1 MRRLELFLLLT
12 VALSGSVPGESDL
25 PRSSPSVRVVRPA
38 PSDTPAGETWIEAAV
53 DGHAPGDRLNVFAD
67 GRKVGTLEQPP
78 WRLSWS
84 AGLTLHSHHVTVA
97 LVRGGREVATAH
109 VRTRS
114 LGFVS
119 SAQADVVSVSPI
131 VTDRSGRAVLGLTAK
146 DFRVFDDGAPRR
158 IETFDSGESPLA
170 AVLVLDVS
178 NSMMLKVDEARRAAH
193 AFVDAVKPGD
203 DIALLTFNS
212 SVVGWV
218 DFTRERV
225 PLHAAIDATSTEGD
239 TALYDATALA
249 LRRLKPLKRRKAVVL
264 FTDGE
269 DNRSRLSVDQVIE
282 MARASES
289 SIYSVAQGDESKRL
303 KGFLDRLADQ
313 TGGRS
318 YFIASMRKL
327 SDVFARILG
336 ELKSQYF
343 LTFTP
348 PAGRRPRTWHTIQVR
363 VQRPDVVVRA
373 RKQYFL
379 D

>member
-1 MRRLELFLLLT
+1 MLF
-12 VALSGSVPGESDL
+12 
-25 PRSSPSVRVVRPA
+25 RS
-38 PSDTPAGETWIEAAV
+38 
-53 DGHAPGDRLNVFAD
+53 
-67 GRKVGTLEQPP
+67 
-78 WRLSWS
+78 
-84 AGLTLHSHHVTVA
+84 
-97 LVRGGREVATAH
+97 
-109 VRTRS
+109 
-114 LGFVS
+114 
-119 SAQADVVSVSPI
+119 
-131 VTDRSGRAVLGLTAK
+131 GLTAK

-158 IETFDSGESPLA
+158 IETFDAGESPLA

-218 DFTRERV
+218 DFTRERA

-282 MARASES
+282 MARASEV